1 MERAAQPSRFFM
13 CKRSKIARIAPLLQ
27 KEQPMLDA
35 SLVILTITAFAVM
48 IGYAHLCERL

>member
-1 MERAAQPSRFFM
+1 MERAARFFM